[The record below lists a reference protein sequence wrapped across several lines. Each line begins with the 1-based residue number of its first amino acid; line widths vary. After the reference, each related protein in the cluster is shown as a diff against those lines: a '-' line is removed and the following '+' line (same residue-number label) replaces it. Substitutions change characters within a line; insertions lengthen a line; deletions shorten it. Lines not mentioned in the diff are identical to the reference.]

1 MRNTVPKQALEQQ
14 DPIAP
19 VILIV
24 EDHPPT
30 LKVVQELL
38 SAAFPAC
45 RLLAA
50 GSAEQALELCVQSSP
65 HVVIMDIVLPGMDGI
80 EATRR
85 IKSLRPATSVVMHSG
100 NDLDIYRQASA
111 AAGASEFVTKNRTFN
126 DMVPAISALL
136 PPGTSRSARQDFPTD
151 TPPGTG
157 LTRPTWGLG
166 KR

>member
-1 MRNTVPKQALEQQ
+1 MKQQNS
-14 DPIAP
+14 IAP
-19 VILIV
+19 AILIV

-50 GSAEQALELCVQSSP
+50 GSAEQALELCAQTPP

-85 IKSLRPATSVVMHSG
+85 IKSLLPDTCVVMHSSH
-100 NDLDIYRQASA
+100 DLDIYRQASA
-111 AAGASEFVTKNRTFN
+111 AAGASGFVTKNRTF
-126 DMVPAISALL
+126 DDLIPAVNALL
-136 PPGTSRSARQDFPTD
+136 PTVLPRPGGSR
-151 TPPGTG
+151 
-157 LTRPTWGLG
+157 
-166 KR
+166 